1 LRRLGG
7 GTGAWDRE
15 DRPCLLWWARR
26 AMRTMAVAMI
36 VADRG
41 GTGFLLHTPLG
52 VVGSPRET
60 LVALIGALSRA
71 ALAGFVRIVQALPS
85 PSDAAEIEI
94 LHAAGFARLTEL
106 VYMRLDLALARP
118 FVDSPAVQWRAY
130 GQFTDDELGALIA
143 RTYRGSLDCPEL
155 CGVRAV
161 ADVVAGHKTS
171 GAFRPEA
178 WWIAQRD
185 GESAGCVLVND
196 SPATGEADVVYV
208 GVAPEHRGTGLCGQ
222 MLRRAADQALQ
233 RGAAALTLAVD
244 VRNEPA
250 RKVYQHEGF
259 RPTQR
264 RVAFV
269 MHNGSDTPKEQVVG
283 EM

>member
-1 LRRLGG
+1 MG
-7 GTGAWDRE
+7 GAWGRE

-26 AMRTMAVAMI
+26 AMRTAAVAMI
-36 VADRG
+36 AADRG
-41 GTGFLLHTPLG
+41 GTGFLLHTPVG
-52 VVGSPRET
+52 EVGSPREI
-60 LVALIGALSRA
+60 LVRLIAAMSRA
-71 ALAGFVRIVQALPS
+71 ALGGLVRIVQALPS
-85 PSDAAEIEI
+85 PADAAEIEI
-94 LHAAGFARLTEL
+94 LHAAGFARLTDL

-155 CGVRAV
+155 CGVRPIG
-161 ADVVAGHKTS
+161 DVVAGHKSS

-185 GESAGCVLVND
+185 GEPAGCVLVND
-196 SPATGEADVVYV
+196 SPATAEADVVYV

-222 MLRRAADQALQ
+222 MLRRAADQAVR

-244 VRNEPA
+244 VRNDPA

-259 RPTQR
+259 CPTQCR
-264 RVAFV
+264 AAFV
-269 MHNGSDTPKEQVVG
+269 MHNGSNAPKEPVVD